1 MILNLLFILILIAR
15 IIASAYIV
23 ESIICR
29 PPNEF
34 VQIFAPPGTG
44 KTTLAATKVRNFV
57 RNEILSKATKEN
69 KKVYSNVPV
78 IGAIK
83 FDIKDLGKK
92 DFRDCILIIDEAGSE
107 VGNRNWHSNLD
118 DDQIR
123 FLKKHRH
130 YNVDIYLFSQAYGD
144 VDNKFREL
152 TTKLY
157 MLKKSRIPFMIKACA
172 IRKTMDLINGQI
184 VQFFEWSPRESFRFF
199 NANLWAYFN
208 SYDEGKPLPKME
220 EIRWIKSETV

>member
-1 MILNLLFILILIAR
+1 MLTILFVLILIVR
-15 IIASAYIV
+15 IFASAYIV
-23 ESIICR
+23 ESIICK

-44 KTTLAATKVRNFV
+44 KTTLAAKILREHLLP
-57 RNEILSKATKEN
+57 EIYEKAKSEN
-69 KKVYSNVPV
+69 KKVFSNVPI
-78 IGAIK
+78 IGAYK
-83 FDIKDLGKK
+83 LNLKDLGKK
-92 DFRDCILIIDEAGSE
+92 DFRNCILIIDEAGSE
-107 VGNRNWHSNLD
+107 VGNRNWHTNLD

-130 YNVDIYLFSQAYGD
+130 YNVDVYLFSQAYGD

-157 MLKKSRIPFMIKACA
+157 MLKKSKLPFMIYATA
-172 IRKTMDLINGQI
+172 IRKRMDLINGQI
-184 VQFFEWSPRESFRFF
+184 VQFFEWSHRESFRFF

-208 SYDEGKPLPKME
+208 SYDEGKPLPKVD

>member
-1 MILNLLFILILIAR
+1 MLKILFLLILIAR
-15 IIASAYIV
+15 ITASAYIV
-23 ESIICR
+23 ESIICK

-44 KTTLAATKVRNFV
+44 KTTLAASKVREHL
-57 RNEILSKATKEN
+57 RAEIFGKANSEN

-78 IGAIK
+78 IGAYK

-107 VGNRNWHSNLD
+107 VSNRNWHSNLD
-118 DDQIR
+118 DDQVK

-130 YNVDIYLFSQAYGD
+130 YNVDVYLFSQAYGD

-157 MLKKSRIPFMIKACA
+157 MLKKSRIPFMIYATA
-172 IRKTMDLINGQI
+172 IRKRMDLINGQI
-184 VQFFEWSPRESFRFF
+184 VQFFEWSPKESFRFF

-220 EIRWIKSETV
+220 DIRWIKSETV

>member
-1 MILNLLFILILIAR
+1 MIIKVLFLLILILR
-15 IIASAYIV
+15 LVASAYIV
-23 ESIICR
+23 EGIICK

-34 VQIFAPPGTG
+34 VQVFAPPGTG
-44 KTTLAATKVRNFV
+44 KTTLAARIVREHIITEV
-57 RNEILSKATKEN
+57 LEKAKEEN
-69 KKVYSNVPV
+69 KKVYSNVPIV
-78 IGAIK
+78 GSYK
-83 FDIKDLGKK
+83 FDIGDLGKY
-92 DFRDCILIIDEAGSE
+92 DFRNCILIIDEAGSK

-118 DDQIR
+118 NDQIE

-172 IRKTMDLINGQI
+172 IRKNMDLINGQI
-184 VQFFEWSPRESFRFF
+184 VQFFEWSKRESFRFF

-208 SYDEGKPLPKME
+208 SYDEGKPLPKMD
-220 EIRWIKSETV
+220 EIRWIKSETI

>member
-1 MILNLLFILILIAR
+1 MILTLLFILILIAR
-15 IIASAYIV
+15 IIVSAYLV
-23 ESIICR
+23 ESIVCK

-34 VQIFAPPGTG
+34 VQVFAPPGTG
-44 KTTLAATKVRNFV
+44 KTTLAARIVREHII
-57 RNEILSKATKEN
+57 NEVLEKAKEEN
-69 KKVYSNVPV
+69 KKVYSNVPIV
-78 IGAIK
+78 GAYK
-83 FDIKDLGKK
+83 FDINNLGKY
-92 DFRDCILIIDEAGSE
+92 DFRNCILIIDEAGSK

-118 DDQIR
+118 NDQIE

-157 MLKKSRIPFMIKACA
+157 MLKKSKIPFMIKACA
-172 IRKTMDLINGQI
+172 IRKNMDLINGQI
-184 VQFFEWSPRESFRFF
+184 VQFFEWSHKETFRFF

-208 SYDEGKPLPKME
+208 SYDEGKPLPKMD